1 MHLRRAW
8 HSIDSPSS
16 RPNRARPLRPRAAL
30 PFGNMAAECASAAGP
45 AVAAVAQAG
54 YSLFLMALKEGA
66 GGPGGCFLSPLSIVY
81 ALSLAINGAGGCA
94 TCTVRTLHEAAEASG
109 DRHGGHLPGSCKRQ
123 MSAHPLRHPHL
134 SKLSVPDPR
143 LTKTVPCCPA
153 RATGPGS
160 ATHSELLKAVQ
171 GPGTVSEAEL
181 NSALQ
186 TASTSLTA
194 ASGDNGTSMVLANSL
209 WTHKGLQLK
218 PEYVKAMAELFKVF
232 AERQQS
238 EM

>member
-1 MHLRRAW
+1 
-8 HSIDSPSS
+8 
-16 RPNRARPLRPRAAL
+16 
-30 PFGNMAAECASAAGP
+30 
-45 AVAAVAQAG
+45 
-54 YSLFLMALKEGA
+54 
-66 GGPGGCFLSPLSIVY
+66 
-81 ALSLAINGAGGCA
+81 
-94 TCTVRTLHEAAEASG
+94 
-109 DRHGGHLPGSCKRQ
+109 
-123 MSAHPLRHPHL
+123 MSVHPLRHPHL

-171 GPGTVSEAEL
+171 GPGAVSEAEL

-194 ASGDNGTSMVLANSL
+194 DNGGTSMILANSL

-218 PEYVKAMAELFKVF
+218 PEYVKAMADLFKVR
-232 AERQQS
+232 AIHQHS
-238 EM
+238 ES